1 MKQLVLIAVL
11 LIAAVHLG
19 APSAHADPP
28 PPPTP
33 PGCHSCGGPPV
44 PPTPVPTLG
53 QGTVP
58 VAHSV
63 SVELAPTHIKRGA
76 MARASVSADAA
87 DKVALVVHYHRG
99 KPVKYHA
106 TVGTSGKL
114 VKKWRVPRTAP
125 LGKASVKITV
135 NGSGDPYTAT
145 ITLTIV
151 R

>member
-1 MKQLVLIAVL
+1 MKRVILTVVL
-11 LIAAVHLG
+11 LMCGVHFG

-44 PPTPVPTLG
+44 PPTPVATLA

-58 VAHSV
+58 VAHTV

-76 MARASVSADAA
+76 TAKASVSADAA
-87 DKVALVVHYHRG
+87 DKVLLVVHYHKG
-99 KPVKYHA
+99 KPTTYHA
-106 TVGTSGKL
+106 TVGSSGKL
-114 VKKWRVPRTAP
+114 VKTWKVPRAAP
-125 LGKASVKITV
+125 LGKASVKVTV
-135 NGSGDPYTAT
+135 HGSGDPYSTT
-145 ITLTIV
+145 ITVTVV